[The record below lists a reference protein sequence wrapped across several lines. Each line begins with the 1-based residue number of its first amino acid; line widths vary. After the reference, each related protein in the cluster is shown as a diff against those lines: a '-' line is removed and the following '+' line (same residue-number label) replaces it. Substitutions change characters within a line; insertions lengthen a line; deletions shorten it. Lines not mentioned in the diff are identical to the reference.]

1 MTVDD
6 DIEAI
11 YNAIRARDEKYEK
24 YLRYTNLAVKG
35 LLAAIFLLFGLAIVG
50 YKGTN
55 LLIIDGLL
63 FLSAGVIGTIYN
75 PEKVEVFNSGKEAL
89 FYYLYDA
96 WGNRFEEGSKFSMTY
111 AIREIE
117 SQIEAY
123 ELLQFTEELVE
134 TFTLLKE
141 NLEHY
146 VYPYLGIESDI
157 KDPNEAQKSASIW
170 DSLKK
175 LSISIYQNAPLTSIG
190 QQVGMLPNGEFG
202 PQYDIKLMD
211 ESEPLSKK
219 VRNVL
224 EAVGSKYNKSLQF
237 RFIAWSSITT
247 AFAYLIHLIWKV
259 KIGTLLTLAVIPILA
274 PYYLVDRETPK
285 RDIHIQL
292 KEKIKVR

>member
-1 MTVDD
+1 MTADD

-24 YLRYTNLAVKG
+24 YLQITNLTASA
-35 LLAAIFLLFGLAIVG
+35 LAASIVLFFGLGIWG
-50 YKGTN
+50 YTGKI
-55 LLIIDGLL
+55 LWYIDLLL
-63 FLSAGVIGTIYN
+63 FLSSAVIGTIYN
-75 PEKVEVFNSGKEAL
+75 PEKVGVFNSGKETL

-96 WGNRFEEGSKFSMTY
+96 WKNRFEEGSKRSMAY
-111 AIREIE
+111 AIKEID

-123 ELLQFTEELVE
+123 KELQFTKEMVE
-134 TFTLLKE
+134 TFILLKE
-141 NLEHY
+141 NLGKY
-146 VYPYLGIESDI
+146 VYGNLGKESDI
-157 KDPNEAQKSASIW
+157 KDPNEAQKSASVW

-175 LSISIYQNAPLTSIG
+175 LSISVYQNDSLVSIG
-190 QQVGMLPNGEFG
+190 QQVAMLAEREFG
-202 PQYDIKLMD
+202 PHYGVKLMD
-211 ESEPLSKK
+211 ENEPLLTKCKNMLDASAI
-219 VRNVL
+219 R
-224 EAVGSKYNKSLQF
+224 YNKSLQF